1 MMCSANAKKKVV
13 RITNYAAA
21 KKNLMLL
28 TLMKLYARLPLWL
41 IHSLGVVAG
50 WIMYLGAPR
59 FASRERSNLK
69 ASGLTRTPRQFRQLL
84 CRNIAETG
92 KGMLETF
99 AIWFRPQEQVLEWVR
114 NCHGWEHVESA
125 LSKKQGI
132 IFLTPHL
139 GCYEITS
146 LYYAARH
153 PISVLYRPPRKAWL
167 VPLLHAGRSR
177 GQVKLAPTN
186 MQGVRALLKAL
197 KQGEAIGILPD
208 QVPARGEGEWAD
220 FFGRPAYTITLVG
233 RLAEATGATVLLA
246 FGERLPWGRG
256 YVIHIEPMAALP
268 EPASLNN
275 AIEQLVRRKPEQY
288 LWGYQRH
295 KIPHGV
301 APPAG

>member
-41 IHSLGVVAG
+41 IHSLGILAG
-50 WIMYLGAPR
+50 WIAYFVSPR
-59 FASRERSNLK
+59 FSSRTRNNLK
-69 ASGLTRTPRQFRQLL
+69 ASGLSQTPGQFRQLL
-84 CRNIAETG
+84 RKSVAEAG

-99 AIWFRPQEQVLEWVR
+99 AIWFRPQAQVLKWVR
-114 NCHGWEHVESA
+114 DCHGWEHVESA

-153 PISVLYRPPRKAWL
+153 PISVLYRPPRQAWL
-167 VPLLHAGRSR
+167 APLIQAGRSR

-197 KQGEAIGILPD
+197 KQGEAVGILPD
-208 QVPARGEGEWAD
+208 QVPGKGEGEWAD
-220 FFGRPAYTITLVG
+220 FFGRPAYTMTLVS
-233 RLAEATGATVLLA
+233 RLTEATGATVLLA
-246 FGERLPWGRG
+246 FGERLSLGRG
-256 YVIHIEPMAALP
+256 YVLHIAPMTTAPAPAA
-268 EPASLNN
+268 LNN

-301 APPAG
+301 TPAAG